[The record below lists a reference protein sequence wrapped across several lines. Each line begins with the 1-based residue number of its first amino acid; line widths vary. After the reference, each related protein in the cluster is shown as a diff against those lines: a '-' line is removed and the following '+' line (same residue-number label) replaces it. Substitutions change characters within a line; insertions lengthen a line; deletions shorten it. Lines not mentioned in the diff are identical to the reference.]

1 VTIYLKIAM
10 KWELYKLTGE
20 SLQNLS
26 QNKAF
31 MISMGWGCSIVFDYR
46 LDDRGLIPSRGKGF
60 LL

>member
-1 VTIYLKIAM
+1 M

-20 SLQNLS
+20 SLQNLG

-31 MISMGWGCSIVFDYR
+31 MISMGWGCSVLFDYR
-46 LDDRGLIPSRGKGF
+46 LDDGGLIPSRGKGF